1 MSRSHT
7 LVISFQ
13 DQVSDL
19 FPILLP
25 HHGQNGA
32 NRLLL
37 VCRSLRIGWRGE
49 LCCKADRPI
58 VREGGSHGPV
68 PPTACVRPVD
78 RLYLVSRAN
87 PARSV
92 APSTTCSYR
101 YRRQSY
107 RTIASA

>member
-25 HHGQNGA
+25 YGQNGT

-49 LCCKADRPI
+49 LCCRADRPI
-58 VREGGSHGPV
+58 
-68 PPTACVRPVD
+68 
-78 RLYLVSRAN
+78 
-87 PARSV
+87 
-92 APSTTCSYR
+92 
-101 YRRQSY
+101 
-107 RTIASA
+107 

>member
-25 HHGQNGA
+25 YGQNGT

-37 VCRSLRIGWRGE
+37 VCRSLRISWRGE
-49 LCCKADRPI
+49 LCCRADRPI
-58 VREGGSHGPV
+58 
-68 PPTACVRPVD
+68 
-78 RLYLVSRAN
+78 
-87 PARSV
+87 
-92 APSTTCSYR
+92 
-101 YRRQSY
+101 
-107 RTIASA
+107 